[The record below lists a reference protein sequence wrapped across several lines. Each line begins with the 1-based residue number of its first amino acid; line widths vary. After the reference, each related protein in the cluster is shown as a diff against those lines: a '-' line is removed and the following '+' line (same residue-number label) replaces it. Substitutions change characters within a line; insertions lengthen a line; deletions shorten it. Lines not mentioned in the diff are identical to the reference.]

1 MSNEHFYTDFGQTVD
16 KIISKYDKY
25 IFIGDFNYDM
35 LNCEKSAMLRDICDI
50 FNMKNIVKKATC
62 FTKIAKATLLNL
74 ILTCQECDFKKVCNF
89 GTGISDV
96 HNFIAVQLNCDLPKM
111 FPKKKLCRSFK
122 NFDVTNFLQDL
133 ENQNL
138 DMSNFDN
145 VNSAYDHF
153 SKCFNEVAEKHAP
166 FKERKILP
174 KQVPY
179 MNSELKR
186 AIYRKKMLYNKFQK
200 YNKSKN
206 WEAYRRQRNYVT
218 KLKSKSI
225 NTYVIERCAGGPKS
239 KDFWPTV
246 KPFLTNKGNVNQ
258 KDTVLSEN
266 DVLITKQD
274 EVCEIFNNFFV
285 NVANNIG
292 NNQINVDGDH
302 PSILEIKNN
311 HPELLENSFSFSS
324 INPDFVEKRI
334 NKINVKKA
342 TGIDGISPKLL
353 HFAKPIIVKPLT
365 DIVNLSI
372 STSTFP
378 DRLKEAQVAPIHKK
392 NSVLEKGNYRP
403 VSVLPAIS
411 KIHN

>member
-1 MSNEHFYTDFGQTVD
+1 
-16 KIISKYDKY
+16 
-25 IFIGDFNYDM
+25 
-35 LNCEKSAMLRDICDI
+35 
-50 FNMKNIVKKATC
+50 
-62 FTKIAKATLLNL
+62 
-74 ILTCQECDFKKVCNF
+74 
-89 GTGISDV
+89 
-96 HNFIAVQLNCDLPKM
+96 M

-133 ENQNL
+133 ENKNL

-153 SKCFNEVAEKHAP
+153 SKCFNEVADKHAP

-179 MNSELKR
+179 MNSELKW

-200 YNKSKN
+200 YNNSKN
-206 WEAYRRQRNYVT
+206 WEAYRRQRNYIT

-225 NTYVIERCAGGPKS
+225 NTYFIERCAGGPKS

-274 EVCEIFNNFFV
+274 EVCEIFNNIFV
-285 NVANNIG
+285 NVAKNIG

-311 HPELLENSFSFSS
+311 HPEQDEL
-324 INPDFVEKRI
+324 
-334 NKINVKKA
+334 
-342 TGIDGISPKLL
+342 
-353 HFAKPIIVKPLT
+353 
-365 DIVNLSI
+365 
-372 STSTFP
+372 
-378 DRLKEAQVAPIHKK
+378 
-392 NSVLEKGNYRP
+392 
-403 VSVLPAIS
+403 
-411 KIHN
+411 

>member
-1 MSNEHFYTDFGQTVD
+1 MICLT
-16 KIISKYDKY
+16 
-25 IFIGDFNYDM
+25 
-35 LNCEKSAMLRDICDI
+35 EKSAMVRDICDI
-50 FNMKNIVKKATC
+50 FNMKNIVQKATC
-62 FTKIAKATLLNL
+62 FTKIAKATLLDL
-74 ILTCQECDFKKVCNF
+74 ILTCQECDFIKVCNF

-153 SKCFNEVAEKHAP
+153 SKCFNEVADKHAP

-200 YNKSKN
+200 YNNSRN

-225 NTYVIERCAGGPKS
+225 NTYFIERRTGGPKS

-246 KPFLTNKGNVNQ
+246 KPFLTNKDIVNQ

-285 NVANNIG
+285 NVAKNIG

-392 NSVLEKGNYRP
+392 NSVLEKGNNRP
-403 VSVLPAIS
+403 VSVLPAI
-411 KIHN
+411 